1 MSVFFG
7 TSPSNRACYGQ
18 NCVSPK
24 KDKMRQIYQKIP
36 ELIEA
41 SQVGAYCT
49 VVETKGSTPQKPGS
63 KLLILPDLRNVGTL
77 GGGCV
82 EAEAR
87 RQAIGLM
94 QGGMPRLLE
103 FQLDSD
109 YGWDDG
115 LICGGN
121 MKIFIDLPKTHAE
134 AEMFERLQ
142 SLNEE
147 QVPLVCATVVT
158 SEKQGIQ
165 VGMKMIFANT
175 GERIGTLGDPALETA
190 IAAKTDEVLKDNRA
204 VLLRENETAAVFL
217 EPLQPRP
224 TLLIAGAGHVGQAL
238 CHLGN
243 WLDFDI
249 VIVDDRADFASAE
262 RLPEADKIIVGDIE
276 TELRN
281 YPITPLTYVVIV
293 TRGHQHDESALH
305 AVVESDARY
314 IGLIG
319 SRRKIKLIFDDLLDL
334 GIPTERLQRVYA
346 PVGLNINSKTVPE
359 IAVSIA
365 SQLIQIRNA
374 AENVHT
380 FNAEPER
387 MPTVKVAG
395 A

>member
-1 MSVFFG
+1 
-7 TSPSNRACYGQ
+7 
-18 NCVSPK
+18 
-24 KDKMRQIYQKIP
+24 MREIYQKIP
-36 ELIEA
+36 ELIE
-41 SQVGAYCT
+41 SSEVGAFCT

-63 KLLILPDLRNVGTL
+63 KLLILPDLRNIGTL

-94 QGGMPRLLE
+94 QDGVPRLLE

-121 MKIFIDLPKTHAE
+121 MKIFIDLPKTSAE

-142 SLNEE
+142 ALNTEKI
-147 QVPLVCATVVT
+147 PLVCATVVA
-158 SEKQGIQ
+158 SEKQGVE

-175 GERIGTLGDPALETA
+175 GEHIGSLGHPALETA
-190 IAAKTDEVLKDNRA
+190 VAAETARVLAENRA
-204 VLLRENETAAVFL
+204 GLFQETETALVFL

-224 TLLIAGAGHVGQAL
+224 TLLIAGAGHIGQAL

-243 WLDFDI
+243 WLDFEV
-249 VIVDDRADFASAE
+249 VIVDDRADFASAD
-262 RLPEADKIIVGDIE
+262 RLPEADKIIIGDIE

-305 AVVESDARY
+305 SVVESDARY

-319 SRRKIKLIFDDLLDL
+319 SRRKIKLIFDDLRDV
-334 GIPTERLQRVYA
+334 GISKERLQRVYA
-346 PVGLNINSKTVPE
+346 PIGLDINSKTVSE

-374 AENVHT
+374 TDT
-380 FNAEPER
+380 FGTFAAQPAR
-387 MPTVKVAG
+387 MPTVKIVR
-395 A
+395 

>member
-1 MSVFFG
+1 
-7 TSPSNRACYGQ
+7 
-18 NCVSPK
+18 
-24 KDKMRQIYQKIP
+24 MREIYQKIP
-36 ELIEA
+36 ELIE
-41 SQVGAYCT
+41 SDQVGAYCT

-63 KLLILPDLRNVGTL
+63 KLLILPNLRNIGTL

-94 QGGMPRLLE
+94 QGGVPRLLE

-121 MKIFIDLPKTHAE
+121 MKIFIDLPQTEAE

-142 SLNEE
+142 TLNAEKT
-147 QVPLVCATVVT
+147 PLVCATVV
-158 SEKQGIQ
+158 SSKKHGVD
-165 VGMKMIFANT
+165 VGMKMIFATT
-175 GERIGTLGDPALETA
+175 GERIGTLGDSALEAAIEAETA
-190 IAAKTDEVLKDNRA
+190 GVLEKNRA
-204 VLLRENETAAVFL
+204 SLFRENETAAVFL

-249 VIVDDRADFASAE
+249 AIVDDRADFASEE
-262 RLPEADKIIVGDIE
+262 RLPEADEIIIGDIA

-305 AVVESDARY
+305 SVVESDARY

-319 SRRKIKLIFDDLLDL
+319 SRRKIKLIFDDLMEA
-334 GIPTERLQRVYA
+334 GISTERLERVYA
-346 PVGLNINSKTVPE
+346 PIGLDINSKTVPE
-359 IAVSIA
+359 IAVSIV

-374 AENVHT
+374 TDNVHT
-380 FNAEPER
+380 FDAQPER
-387 MPTVKVAG
+387 MPTVKIAE
-395 A
+395 AQTNE

>member
-1 MSVFFG
+1 
-7 TSPSNRACYGQ
+7 
-18 NCVSPK
+18 
-24 KDKMRQIYQKIP
+24 MREIYQKIP
-36 ELIEA
+36 ELIA
-41 SQVGAYCT
+41 SDEVGAYCT

-94 QGGMPRLLE
+94 QGGVPRLLE

-121 MKIFIDLPKTHAE
+121 MKIFIDLPKTRAE
-134 AEMFERLQ
+134 ADMFERLQ
-142 SLNEE
+142 TLNAEKI
-147 QVPLVCATVVT
+147 PLVCATVVT
-158 SEKQGIQ
+158 SAKQGVD

-175 GERIGTLGDPALETA
+175 GERIGTLGDSALEAAIETETA
-190 IAAKTDEVLKDNRA
+190 EVLERNRPG
-204 VLLRENETAAVFL
+204 LFQENETASVFL

-238 CHLGN
+238 CHLGS

-249 VIVDDRADFASAE
+249 AIVDDRADFASAE
-262 RLPEADKIIVGDIE
+262 RLPEADQIIIGDIA
-276 TELRN
+276 TELQN

-305 AVVESDARY
+305 SVVESDARY

-319 SRRKIKLIFDDLLDL
+319 SRRKIKLIFDDLLEA
-334 GIPTERLQRVYA
+334 GISKERLQRVYA
-346 PVGLNINSKTVPE
+346 PIGLDINSKTVPE
-359 IAVSIA
+359 IAVSIV

-374 AENVHT
+374 ADTVHT
-380 FNAEPER
+380 FDAQPAR

-395 A
+395 

>member
-1 MSVFFG
+1 
-7 TSPSNRACYGQ
+7 
-18 NCVSPK
+18 
-24 KDKMRQIYQKIP
+24 MREIYQKIP
-36 ELIEA
+36 ELIE
-41 SQVGAYCT
+41 SNQLGAYCT
-49 VVETKGSTPQKPGS
+49 VVETKGSTPQKSGS
-63 KLLILPDLRNVGTL
+63 KLLILPDLRNIGTL

-94 QGGMPRLLE
+94 QGGIPRLLE

-121 MKIFIDLPKTHAE
+121 MKIFIDLPKTEAE
-134 AEMFERLQ
+134 AKMFERLQ
-142 SLNEE
+142 VLNEE
-147 QVPLVCATVVT
+147 KTPLVFATVVT
-158 SEKQGIQ
+158 SAKRGVD
-165 VGMKMIFANT
+165 VGMKMVFATT
-175 GERIGTLGDPALETA
+175 GERIGSLGDSALEAAVEEETA
-190 IAAKTDEVLKDNRA
+190 EILDNNRA
-204 VLLRENETAAVFL
+204 SLFGENETTTVFL

-249 VIVDDRADFASAE
+249 VVVDDRADFASTE
-262 RLPEADKIIVGDIE
+262 RLPEADQIIIGDIA

-281 YPITPLTYVVIV
+281 FPVTPLTYVVIV

-305 AVVESDARY
+305 SVVESDARY

-319 SRRKIKLIFDDLLDL
+319 SRRKIKLIFDDLMEA
-334 GIPTERLQRVYA
+334 GVSKERLQRVYA
-346 PVGLNINSKTVPE
+346 PIGLDINSKTVPE

-365 SQLIQIRNA
+365 SQLIQIRHA
-374 AENVHT
+374 ADNIHT
-380 FNAEPER
+380 FDAQPAR
-387 MPTVKVAG
+387 MPTIKVAE
-395 A
+395 AQK

>member
-1 MSVFFG
+1 
-7 TSPSNRACYGQ
+7 
-18 NCVSPK
+18 
-24 KDKMRQIYQKIP
+24 MREIYQKIP
-36 ELIEA
+36 ELIES

-94 QGGMPRLLE
+94 QGGVPRLLE

-121 MKIFIDLPKTHAE
+121 MKIFIDLPRTHAE
-134 AEMFERLQ
+134 SEMFERLQ
-142 SLNEE
+142 ALNAEK
-147 QVPLVCATVVT
+147 VPLVSATVVS
-158 SEKQGIQ
+158 SEKQDVE
-165 VGMKMIFANT
+165 VGMKMIFATN
-175 GERIGTLGDPALETA
+175 GERIGTLGDSALETA
-190 IAAKTDEVLKDNRA
+190 VEEKMPGVLEENRA
-204 VLLRENETAAVFL
+204 VLFQENETTGIFL

-238 CHLGN
+238 CHLGS

-249 VIVDDRADFASAE
+249 VIVDDRVDFASAE
-262 RLPEADKIIVGDIE
+262 RLPEADKIIVGDIA

-305 AVVESDARY
+305 SVVESDARY

-319 SRRKIKLIFDDLLDL
+319 SRRKIKLIFDDLLDI
-334 GIPTERLQRVYA
+334 GIAKERLQRVYA

-365 SQLIQIRNA
+365 SQLIQIRNTA
-374 AENVHT
+374 DNVHT
-380 FNAEPER
+380 FDAQPER

>member
-1 MSVFFG
+1 M
-7 TSPSNRACYGQ
+7 
-18 NCVSPK
+18 K
-24 KDKMRQIYQKIP
+24 KIYKKIP
-36 ELIEA
+36 ELIET

-63 KLLILPDLRNVGTL
+63 KLLILPDLRNIGTL

-94 QGGMPRLLE
+94 QGGVPRLLE

-121 MKIFIDLPKTHAE
+121 MKIFIDLPKTTDE
-134 AEMFERLQ
+134 AEMFTRIQ
-142 SLNEE
+142 QLNARKI
-147 QVPLVCATVVT
+147 PLVCATVVK
-158 SEKQGIQ
+158 SEEGRVD
-165 VGMKMIFANT
+165 VGMKMVFATN
-175 GERIGTLGDPALETA
+175 GERIGTLGDAALETTVHSK
-190 IAAKTDEVLKDNRA
+190 IDSILEKNRPVLFQLNQ
-204 VLLRENETAAVFL
+204 THSVFL

-249 VIVDDRADFASAE
+249 TIVDDRADFASSE
-262 RLPEADKIIVGDIE
+262 RLPEADEIIIGDIAE
-276 TELRN
+276 ELRK
-281 YPITPLTYVVIV
+281 YPINYLTYVVIV

-305 AVVESDARY
+305 SVVESDARY

-319 SRRKIKLIFDDLLDL
+319 SRRKIKLIFDDLAEM
-334 GIPTERLQRVYA
+334 GISTENLQRVYA
-346 PVGLNINSKTVPE
+346 PIGLDINSKTVPE

-365 SQLIQIRNA
+365 AQLIQIRNA
-374 AENVHT
+374 SDNLQT
-380 FNAEPER
+380 FDRTPNR
-387 MPTVKVAG
+387 MPTLFSYTG
-395 A
+395 TQ

>member
-1 MSVFFG
+1 
-7 TSPSNRACYGQ
+7 
-18 NCVSPK
+18 
-24 KDKMRQIYQKIP
+24 MREIYQKIP
-36 ELIEA
+36 ELIES

-63 KLLILPDLRNVGTL
+63 KLLILPDLRNIGTL

-94 QGGMPRLLE
+94 QDGVPRLLE

-121 MKIFIDLPKTHAE
+121 MKIFIDLPKTSAE

-142 SLNEE
+142 TLNAEKI
-147 QVPLVCATVVT
+147 PLVCATVVA
-158 SEKQGIQ
+158 SEKQGID

-175 GERIGTLGDPALETA
+175 GEHIGTLGDPALEA
-190 IAAKTDEVLKDNRA
+190 SVEEEIAMVLARNSAGLFQEDETD
-204 VLLRENETAAVFL
+204 TSIFL

-243 WLDFDI
+243 WLDFDLA
-249 VIVDDRADFASAE
+249 IVDDRADFASAE
-262 RLPEADKIIVGDIE
+262 RLPEADEIIIGDIA
-276 TELRN
+276 TELRK

-305 AVVESDARY
+305 SVVESDAGY

-319 SRRKIKLIFDDLLDL
+319 SRRKIKLIFDDLLEA
-334 GIPTERLQRVYA
+334 GISKERLQRVYA
-346 PVGLNINSKTVPE
+346 PIGLDINSKTVPE

-365 SQLIQIRNA
+365 SQLIQVRNA
-374 AENVHT
+374 ADAVGT
-380 FNAEPER
+380 FDAQPAR
-387 MPTVKVAG
+387 MPTVKIAG
-395 A
+395 

>member
-1 MSVFFG
+1 
-7 TSPSNRACYGQ
+7 
-18 NCVSPK
+18 
-24 KDKMRQIYQKIP
+24 MREIYQKIP
-36 ELIEA
+36 ELIE
-41 SQVGAYCT
+41 SDQVGAYCT

-63 KLLILPDLRNVGTL
+63 KLLILPDLRNIGTL

-94 QGGMPRLLE
+94 QGGVPRLLE

-121 MKIFIDLPKTHAE
+121 MKIFIDLPRTEAE
-134 AEMFERLQ
+134 AEMFARLQ
-142 SLNEE
+142 ALNAEKT
-147 QVPLVCATVVT
+147 PIVCATVVT
-158 SEKQGIQ
+158 SSKPGVD
-165 VGMKMIFANT
+165 VGMKMIFATT
-175 GERIGTLGDPALETA
+175 GERIGTLGDSELETA
-190 IAAKTDEVLKDNRA
+190 VEAETTGVLEANRA
-204 VLLRENETAAVFL
+204 RLFRENETAAVFL

-238 CHLGN
+238 CHLAS
-243 WLDFDI
+243 WLDFDV
-249 VIVDDRADFASAE
+249 VIVDDRADFAAAE
-262 RLPEADKIIVGDIE
+262 RLPEADKIIIGDIA

-305 AVVESDARY
+305 SVVESDARY

-319 SRRKIKLIFDDLLDL
+319 SRRKIKLIFDDLMEV
-334 GIPTERLQRVYA
+334 GISKERLQQVYA
-346 PVGLNINSKTVPE
+346 PIGLDINSKTVPE

-365 SQLIQIRNA
+365 SQLIQVRNA
-374 AENVHT
+374 AENIQT
-380 FNAEPER
+380 FDAQPAR
-387 MPTVKVAG
+387 MPTIKVTG
-395 A
+395 GEKNV